1 MRASKIIIR
10 KKRKFS
16 EEFKR
21 SLVSEFERGKFSVP
35 QLERLH
41 HISSTVIYRW
51 IYKFS
56 IFNERG
62 YRVIEMEKSSEHK
75 LKQLEQQVKDLE
87 SLLGRKQLKI
97 DYLEKL
103 IDIAKEEFDIDI
115 KKKDNTSQS
124 AGSEKTKTK

>member
-1 MRASKIIIR
+1 MRATTRIIR

-16 EEFKR
+16 EEFKQ
-21 SLVSEFERGKFSVP
+21 SLVLEFERGKFSVP
-35 QLERLH
+35 QLERIH
-41 HISSTVIYRW
+41 CISSSVLYRW

-56 IFNERG
+56 TFNEKG
-62 YRVIEMEKSSEHK
+62 YRVIEMEKSSEHR

-87 SLLGRKQLKI
+87 GLLGRKQIKI

-124 AGSEKTKTK
+124 AGSEKTKIK